1 MKKGMVFFLTAVLS
15 FTMIFTPLPVMATDT
30 AAEEMEQDVQET
42 TEDYSV
48 RGMNSAGD
56 LISQAITE
64 KRSEQEA
71 NNGYNVYAVEM
82 NGKQAKVSFDTVKN
96 CTLLVAIY
104 DEAGQRM
111 LASGKKEVKPD
122 EKEAVVTIETSS
134 MPQYFYVK
142 AFLIDSKNLNPLCT
156 AYDCPNYTKEM
167 TQFLEK
173 TVNDFDSEQ
182 VVNFDENK
190 KNNFAVYADDVKTIN
205 RNQGKNLIAKE
216 DDTNKQY
223 VIKHADKQISSLK
236 KGDIF
241 VYEYEKG
248 KILIVKVKSIKI
260 SGTTVTITGDDT
272 GMEEVFDYVKI
283 DTNSS
288 IDEAEVD
295 NSQLE
300 EDITYQGEVD
310 FDRADPANMMQ
321 AQAVDIEGKVSNAL
335 AYSFDKKKWEGD
347 KAGAAV
353 KGGVVLRLDSGVK
366 VYHQKSYNYVEIKFE
381 ASMKVAA
388 SVDGEINLG
397 KSLGKL
403 SYSPIPCVTITVTP
417 RVDVKFSGGMEIAV
431 TVKTTSGAVY
441 SSDKG
446 YQEIKSA
453 PSVDPKVKAS
463 GTFYIG
469 LGLKPAVSVVN
480 EKILSIYFDASAG
493 LEINVS
499 TDILSLPK
507 EKVKHDCKL
516 CLDGETSF
524 KSKVSFGVK
533 FFDKHDVKVTVF
545 EGKAKLFDFY
555 FSITRGEFGFG
566 NCPHILYK
574 VTITTKDSDGKPV
587 EGVAVKGGQKE
598 YLSDKNGQVVLW
610 LGNDTYH
617 LALKKADYQSIEK
630 TVTVHDA
637 SEDIDFTLYEAPK
650 LGHEVTVT
658 VTDEAGAP
666 VADASVNG
674 VITDT
679 QGKAVVRLANGLQT
693 IVVEKDGYAR
703 IEQSVNVEEDTRE
716 VSVSIKKGEAAENP
730 GEVVDGTG
738 PKIQSISLGEEYSGA
753 ITKDGNLYMWGDN
766 LYGQLGDDTEE
777 DSIIPKKIMSNVQSI
792 SLRFRHSGA
801 ITKNGDLYMWG
812 ENYSHELGD
821 GTIESS
827 LIPKKIMS
835 NVQTVSVGILHSG
848 AIAKNGD
855 LYMWGGNGYGQ
866 LGYDTTKPHAV
877 TPKKIMSNVQTVSLG
892 GYCSG
897 AITKDGDL
905 YMWGSNSDGQLG
917 DGTREASLTP
927 KKIMSNVQTVSL
939 GEYYSGAITKD
950 GDLYMWGSNSDG
962 QLGDG
967 TREASL
973 TPKKIMSDVQSV
985 SLGGSFQA
993 YNGGAITKDGDLYMW
1008 GSNRYG
1014 QLGDGT
1020 REASLTPKKVMSNV
1034 QSVSF
1039 GAHHRG
1045 VITKTGNLY
1054 MWGSNSDGQLGDG
1067 TTEGSL
1073 VPKKITIP
1081 TSSASVKLASMGNAA
1096 ASSENE
1102 VVAPASNLKVA
1113 AASMLHTAENV
1124 STSTQT
1130 KSFNGLQPKTLH
1142 NFYVVKDRNCE
1153 NPLSANNLLY
1163 IGQGMSN
1170 KNGKA
1175 SFQYAAREGHNNA
1188 EIFVV
1193 GIPEDD
1199 ISFYKPSLK
1208 NFTYAYTGKA
1218 IKPLPR
1224 VVISSKILKKN
1235 RDYTVSYS
1243 NNKKIGTAKIT
1254 VKGKGDYSGSK
1265 TITFKIVPKKVSIFS
1280 AKSLTKKNIQVKW
1293 KKVSQAGGYQI
1304 RYSKSNKFSSP
1315 KTVKVESGAKTSCR
1329 ISKLSR
1335 GKKYFV
1341 KVRAYKVVNGTAYYG
1356 KWSTAKTV
1364 RVK

>member
-122 EKEAVVTIETSS
+122 EKEAAVTIETSS

-574 VTITTKDSDGKPV
+574 VTITTKDSNGKPV

-716 VSVSIKKGEAAENP
+716 VSISVKKGNQNENESEAQRKRIKKIELNDFSSAAITEDGSLYMWGEDWRNERKNR
-730 GEVVDGTG
+730 DQLYCSI
-738 PKIQSISLGEEYSGA
+738 PKKIKDNVISVSLGWRYRA
-753 ITKDGNLYMWGDN
+753 LITADDRLYMWGDN
-766 LYGQLGDDTEE
+766 HDNKIGETSWTYSVLAPTQIMDNIIQVDLGMVHSAAIQRDGTLLTWGSDHYGALGHGGKYYNASPKD
-777 DSIIPKKIMSNVQSI
+777 IMHNIKKISI
-792 SLRFRHSGA
+792 SSRTSAG
-801 ITKNGDLYMWG
+801 ITENGTLYMWG
-812 ENYSHELGD
+812 NNYH
-821 GTIESS
+821 
-827 LIPKKIMS
+827 
-835 NVQTVSVGILHSG
+835 
-848 AIAKNGD
+848 
-855 LYMWGGNGYGQ
+855 
-866 LGYDTTKPHAV
+866 
-877 TPKKIMSNVQTVSLG
+877 
-892 GYCSG
+892 
-897 AITKDGDL
+897 
-905 YMWGSNSDGQLG
+905 GQLG
-917 DGTREASLTP
+917 DGTNQD
-927 KKIMSNVQTVSL
+927 SNVPIKVMENIKDVSI
-939 GEYYSGAITKD
+939 SDKSSAAITED
-950 GDLYMWGSNSDG
+950 GTLYMWGNDF
-962 QLGDG
+962 GDG
-967 TREASL
+967 TNQN
-973 TPKKIMSDVQSV
+973 PNIPIKIMENIQSV
-985 SLGGSFQA
+985 SLGA
-993 YNGGAITKDGDLYMW
+993 LHVGAITRDGELYMW
-1008 GSNRYG
+1008 GNNY
-1014 QLGDGT
+1014 
-1020 REASLTPKKVMSNV
+1020 
-1034 QSVSF
+1034 
-1039 GAHHRG
+1039 
-1045 VITKTGNLY
+1045 Y
-1054 MWGSNSDGQLGDG
+1054 GQLGDG
-1067 TTEGSL
+1067 TTEHSL

-1081 TSSASVKLASMGNAA
+1081 APSTELTSMEDTTAGSEKEKAMTSS
-1096 ASSENE
+1096 
-1102 VVAPASNLKVA
+1102 NLDFA

-1153 NPLSANNLLY
+1153 DPLSANNLLY

-1170 KNGKA
+1170 KSGKA
-1175 SFQYAAREGHNNA
+1175 SFQYAARENYSNA
-1188 EIFVV
+1188 ELFAV

-1224 VVISSKILKKN
+1224 VVISGKILKKN

-1265 TITFKIVPKKVSIFS
+1265 TITFKIVPKKVSISS

-1293 KKVSQAGGYQI
+1293 KKVSPAGGYKI

-1315 KTVKVESGAKTSCR
+1315 KTVKVENGAKTSCR

-1341 KVRAYKVVNGTAYYG
+1341 KVRAYKVVNGTTYYG